1 MSQTGC
7 KHRNPGVEGLCP
19 FTAAEDV
26 AMPSSWHGGTYPPTK
41 TQPQLNK
48 HCPGQKVPKSLHTSL
63 RLSFHPSEQVKA
75 VLQTSQAENKHLI
88 AQAHQTA
95 RKSAGTHRW
104 STQVKKTGS
113 SQCHQIF
120 RDFISY
126 IYMYLSK
133 KAVEICIT
141 CRLYLQV
148 CYLHKH
154 ELVYPVCI
162 QK

>member
-7 KHRNPGVEGLCP
+7 KLRNPGVEGLCP
-19 FTAAEDV
+19 STAAEDM
-26 AMPSSWHGGTYPPTK
+26 AMPSSWHGGTSPLPK

-48 HCPGQKVPKSLHTSL
+48 HCPGQKVPKFLHTSL

-75 VLQTSQAENKHLI
+75 VMQTAQAENKHLI

-113 SQCHQIF
+113 SQCHH
-120 RDFISY
+120 
-126 IYMYLSK
+126 SK
-133 KAVEICIT
+133 GSHQAEGLGQKE
-141 CRLYLQV
+141 
-148 CYLHKH
+148 LHD
-154 ELVYPVCI
+154 I
-162 QK
+162 QQAGIPSPTRGEE